1 MRRLKVIYL
10 AIRHSVLDLCFIY
23 WITRRLDVRR
33 MIWCVTDLKI
43 AFTHTHTHTHTYI
56 YIYIYIYIYVRVYR
70 YVPPKDVSVK
80 DGRRIIL
87 LYYIILLQ

>member
-56 YIYIYIYIYVRVYR
+56 YIYIYIYTYEYTGMSRLR
-70 YVPPKDVSVK
+70 TFRSKT
-80 DGRRIIL
+80 DGV
-87 LYYIILLQ
+87 

>member
-33 MIWCVTDLKI
+33 M
-43 AFTHTHTHTHTYI
+43 
-56 YIYIYIYIYVRVYR
+56 
-70 YVPPKDVSVK
+70 
-80 DGRRIIL
+80 
-87 LYYIILLQ
+87 